1 MLGEKVFMKIFF
13 PPLFALLSLCLF
25 SCSSQINGVLYAD
38 GSADLTL
45 RASLEPRMAALLRSF
60 SVVSGAQ
67 GETVLD
73 GPAIGRSMAASPG
86 IGSVSFRNSGP
97 ATIEG
102 TIAISRVDQFL
113 SGGRFRFI
121 RYEQGASG
129 GVLTIS
135 LDRSSG
141 PQLISL
147 ISGEVG
153 DYLSALMAP
162 VATGIALSRE
172 EYLEA
177 VASLYTKAVAD
188 EIRGAMVV
196 AVFDFPG
203 PVGSVRGGVFSGSR
217 VRFEVPLLDLLV
229 LESPL
234 FYEVTWR

>member
-1 MLGEKVFMKIFF
+1 MKKYF
-13 PPLFALLSLCLF
+13 PPLFVTLSLCLL
-25 SCSSQINGVLYAD
+25 SCSSQINGTLYAG

-67 GETVLD
+67 NETVLD
-73 GPAIGRSMAASPG
+73 GPAIGRSLAASPG
-86 IGSVSFRNSGP
+86 IRSVSFRNSGP
-97 ATIEG
+97 AAIEG
-102 TIAISRVDQFL
+102 SIAVSRVDEFL

-129 GVLTIS
+129 GTLSIS
-135 LDRSSG
+135 LDRNSG

-147 ISGEVG
+147 ISGEVAE
-153 DYLSALMAP
+153 YLSALMAP
-162 VATGIALSRE
+162 AATGIALSRE

-177 VASLYTKAVAD
+177 VASLYTRGVAD
-188 EIRGAMVV
+188 EIRTAAV
-196 AVFDFPG
+196 AAVLDFPG
-203 PVGSVRGGVFSGSR
+203 PVAGVRGGVFSGSR

-234 FYEVTWR
+234 YYEVTWR